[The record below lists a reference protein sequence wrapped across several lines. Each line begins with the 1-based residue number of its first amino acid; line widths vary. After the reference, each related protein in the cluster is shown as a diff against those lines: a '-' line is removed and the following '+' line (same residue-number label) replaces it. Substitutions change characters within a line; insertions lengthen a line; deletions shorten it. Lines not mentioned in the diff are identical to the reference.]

1 MGDRW
6 CTADGW
12 GVEVVQMTATP
23 DRHDGESFRVSYRGF
38 HVGYAR
44 SVLELERWI
53 ELADLQE
60 TLRNARRWRRGG
72 KPAVARSCGG
82 SYQTDLQPS
91 MRHRIVRWPLPRAC
105 ALRAGSHRH
114 GIHDTI
120 TLPGP
125 HGWPCWHCSG

>member
-1 MGDRW
+1 MAGRW

-23 DRHDGESFRVSYRGF
+23 DQHDGESFRVSYCGY
-38 HVGYAR
+38 HIGYAR
-44 SVLELERWI
+44 SVPELQRWI

-60 TLRNARRWRRGG
+60 ALIQARRWRRDV

-82 SYQTDLQPS
+82 SYQTDRQPFV
-91 MRHRIVRWPLPRAC
+91 RHLTVRWPLPRAC

-114 GIHDTI
+114 GIHDTLE
-120 TLPGP
+120 TRFETDR
-125 HGWPCWHCSG
+125 

>member
-1 MGDRW
+1 MI
-6 CTADGW
+6 
-12 GVEVVQMTATP
+12 ATP
-23 DRHDGESFRVSYRGF
+23 DRHDGESFRVSYCGY

-44 SVLELERWI
+44 SVNELKRWI
-53 ELADLQE
+53 ELADLQAA
-60 TLRNARRWRRGG
+60 LMQARRCRCRT

-82 SYQTDLQPS
+82 SYQTDRQPS
-91 MRHRIVRWPLPRAC
+91 VRHLTVRWPLPRAC